1 MKRRAIA
8 GIVLCVFL
16 AAGLTGV
23 WQLQKRID
31 GQREAMDLERQEVLL
46 WPGSVVKKLSL
57 EYAPLAGAIYWTRA
71 VQYYGE
77 SHRLSQG
84 KLELLW
90 PILDIATTLD
100 PHLIVAYRFGSTFLS
115 APFPTGAGRPDLAV
129 KLLERGLK
137 ENPDFW
143 RFYQD
148 MGNVYYFD
156 MKDYP
161 KASEAFAEGS
171 KNPHA
176 QIWMKVMAAKI
187 AAEGESLET
196 SFFLW
201 RDIYQTTT
209 DKTVKGNAEKH
220 LKIVKAQMDLR
231 ELNRLGDEFE
241 KQKKQR
247 PARLGDLQQAG
258 MVNGTPVDSEG
269 FPYVFGPGGYAQVNP
284 KSPLAKE
291 KEFKK
296 N

>member
-1 MKRRAIA
+1 MRHRANT
-8 GIVLCVFL
+8 GVVLCVFL
-16 AAGLTGV
+16 TAGFVGV

-31 GQREAMDLERQEVLL
+31 GQREAMSLDQQEILL

-77 SHRLSQG
+77 NHRLQEG

-90 PILDIATTLD
+90 PLLDVATTLD
-100 PHLIVAYRFGSTFLS
+100 PHLIVAYRFGSIFLS
-115 APFPTGAGRPDLAV
+115 APFPTGVGRPDLAV

-137 ENPDFW
+137 ENPDYW
-143 RFYQD
+143 RLYQD
-148 MGNVYYFD
+148 LGNVYYFD
-156 MKDYP
+156 MKNYP
-161 KASEAFAEGS
+161 RASEAFAEGS

-176 QIWMKVMAAKI
+176 HIWMKVMAAKI

-209 DKTVKGNAEKH
+209 DKIVKDNAARH

-231 ELNRLGDEFE
+231 ELNRLADEFE
-241 KQKKQR
+241 KQRKQR
-247 PARLGDLQQAG
+247 PTRISDLQQAG
-258 MVNGTPVDSEG
+258 MMNVIPVDPEE
-269 FPYVFGPGGYAQVNP
+269 FPYAFGPGGRAEVNP

-291 KEFKK
+291 KEFQRK
-296 N
+296 

>member
-8 GIVLCVFL
+8 GIVLCAIL

-23 WQLQKRID
+23 WRLQKRID
-31 GQREAMDLERQEVLL
+31 VQREAMSLDRQDALL
-46 WPGSVVKKLSL
+46 WPGIVVKKLSL

-90 PILDIATTLD
+90 PLLDVATTLD
-100 PHLIVAYRFGSTFLS
+100 PHLLVAYRFGSTFLS
-115 APFPTGAGRPDLAV
+115 APFPTGAGQPDLAI
-129 KLLERGLK
+129 KLLERGIK
-137 ENPDFW
+137 ENPDYW

-161 KASEAFAEGS
+161 KASEAFEEGS
-171 KNPHA
+171 KNPHSY
-176 QIWMKVMAAKI
+176 IWMKVMAAKI
-187 AAEGESLET
+187 AAEGQSLET
-196 SFFLW
+196 SYFLW
-201 RDIYQTTT
+201 RDIYQTAT
-209 DKTVKGNAEKH
+209 DKEVRENADKH

-231 ELNRLGDEFE
+231 ELDRLADEFE

-247 PARLGDLQQAG
+247 PTRMGDLVQAG
-258 MVNGTPVDSEG
+258 MINVVPVDPEG
-269 FPYVFGPGGYAQVNP
+269 FAYVFGPDGSAQVNA
-284 KSPLAKE
+284 KSPLGE
-291 KEFKK
+291 EEEFQRK
-296 N
+296 